1 MKYCLVFYDPG
12 TWNTLLEEVNVCVC
26 WVGGVC
32 CWWSSSDKGKVAF
45 YQNSIISMEGGWG
58 LGGVGYAFS
67 FLKSRFGGSW
77 VIWLPLCSCGVTRDS
92 WPERLWEIRFCFMPS
107 CTLAQTLVLISWKPW
122 HFGLTMCIDFYR
134 RLHRIPS
141 TADNLGE
148 IKL

>member
-58 LGGVGYAFS
+58 LDGVGCLFFSQVKIWRELGDLVAFMFLWCDKRQLTGETERS
-67 FLKSRFGGSW
+67 DFVLCLPVQGSDFGADFLK
-77 VIWLPLCSCGVTRDS
+77 
-92 WPERLWEIRFCFMPS
+92 
-107 CTLAQTLVLISWKPW
+107 TLALWPNNVHWFLQKTAQNS
-122 HFGLTMCIDFYR
+122 
-134 RLHRIPS
+134 LHSRQ
-141 TADNLGE
+141 LGGD
-148 IKL
+148 

>member
-58 LGGVGYAFS
+58 LGGVGCLFFSQVKIWREVGDLVAFMFLWCDKRQLTGETERS
-67 FLKSRFGGSW
+67 DFVLCLPVQGSDFGADFLK
-77 VIWLPLCSCGVTRDS
+77 
-92 WPERLWEIRFCFMPS
+92 
-107 CTLAQTLVLISWKPW
+107 TLALWPNNVHWFLQKTAQNS
-122 HFGLTMCIDFYR
+122 
-134 RLHRIPS
+134 LHSRQ
-141 TADNLGE
+141 LGGD
-148 IKL
+148 

>member
-12 TWNTLLEEVNVCVC
+12 TWNTLLEVVNVYVC

-58 LGGVGYAFS
+58 LSGLGCLFFSQVKIWREVGDLVAFMFLWCDKRQLTGETVRDQILFYAF
-67 FLKSRFGGSW
+67 LYR
-77 VIWLPLCSCGVTRDS
+77 
-92 WPERLWEIRFCFMPS
+92 
-107 CTLAQTLVLISWKPW
+107 AQTLVLISWKPW

>member
-58 LGGVGYAFS
+58 LGGVGCLFFSQVKIWRELGDLVAFMFLWCDKRQLTGETERS
-67 FLKSRFGGSW
+67 DFVLCLPVQGSDFGADFLK
-77 VIWLPLCSCGVTRDS
+77 
-92 WPERLWEIRFCFMPS
+92 
-107 CTLAQTLVLISWKPW
+107 TLALWPNNVHWFLQKTAQNS
-122 HFGLTMCIDFYR
+122 
-134 RLHRIPS
+134 LHSRQ
-141 TADNLGE
+141 LGGD
-148 IKL
+148 